1 MAANNAEIFQFFMS
15 CFSLVIIRFRVSV
28 DIYGRIFKSS
38 LVKGQRAVVTVT
50 LSIGF
55 FRILTILG
63 KNLLLLNTTVMTI
76 QFWSNEKNN

>member
-38 LVKGQRAVVTVT
+38 LVKGQRAAVTVT

-63 KNLLLLNTTVMTI
+63 KKFAASQYNCYDYSVL
-76 QFWSNEKNN
+76 E